1 MRKPG
6 MRQRRCGIPSRPKR
20 LRRLLKG
27 RWRIKAKLV
36 NHKLR
41 TSLKP
46 IKVNGINWVRKL
58 PRNLQVNCL
67 LP

>member
-1 MRKPG
+1 MAQIAQKFDFDAG
-6 MRQRRCGIPSRPKR
+6 M
-20 LRRLLKG
+20 
-27 RWRIKAKLV
+27 IKVKLV